1 MYMDWGAKQIDT
13 NSVAQDK
20 LRLQEADIMNA
31 VDPANR
37 DAHHQNRA
45 GDLPARQLKGHI

>member
-1 MYMDWGAKQIDT
+1 MYMDWGSKQIDT

-20 LRLQEADIMNA
+20 LRLQEADMMNA

-37 DAHHQNRA
+37 DAHHQNPGA
-45 GDLPARQLKGHI
+45 YCPLDN